1 MCSIASSLAGGG
13 GHAYTSSKHAL
24 AGFTKQLALDY
35 AEAGDSGI
43 WACSRSSQDSYDR
56 CGF

>member
-35 AEAGDSGI
+35 AEAGIQVLVSLQEQ
-43 WACSRSSQDSYDR
+43 SRQL
-56 CGF
+56 